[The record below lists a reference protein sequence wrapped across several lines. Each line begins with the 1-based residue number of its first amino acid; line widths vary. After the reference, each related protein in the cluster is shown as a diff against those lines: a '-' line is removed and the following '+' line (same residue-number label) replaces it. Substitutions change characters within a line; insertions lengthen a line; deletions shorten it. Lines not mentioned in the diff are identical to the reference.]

1 MEINSVSILGEET
14 EIGEFPEEESAQTRG
29 DGDTGEED
37 GGLAVV
43 GVQVLVQGQVLGV
56 LHQVDEWDEVAE
68 ESRGET
74 DRPDDEP
81 HVPPVLNVDEL
92 LHEALGLV
100 VVVGGVDGGLAG
112 HLAARGSEGEAA
124 EYEGAGEAGEEDVAG
139 LELKHRG
146 GSSSLGST

>member
-1 MEINSVSILGEET
+1 MEVNSVSILGKET
-14 EIGEFPEEESAQTRG
+14 EVGQFPEEESAQTGG

-43 GVQVLVQGQVLGV
+43 GVQVQVQGEVLGV

-81 HVPPVLNVDEL
+81 HVPPVLDVDEL
-92 LHEALGLV
+92 LHETLDLVV

-146 GSSSLGST
+146 SSSLGST